1 MKSTEIGHVTTS
13 NQFAALDAS
22 ELTGVAGGNSLL
34 LAIPFVAGVLIGDAL
49 WGSRTMSMETW
60 FNTYVK

>member
-1 MKSTEIGHVTTS
+1 MESATIGHVTTS
-13 NQFAALDAS
+13 NQFEALDSS
-22 ELTGVAGGNSLL
+22 ELTSVAGGNSLL
-34 LAIPFVAGVLIGDAL
+34 LAIPFAVGVVLGDAL